1 MEHTTNYNL
10 NKPLDSENYDIA
22 HQNENMDLIEEALTE
37 ISTDYLD
44 KATYDTNKNGAAD
57 KADKLTTARTISLTG
72 DVTGS
77 GKFDGSANLSISAK
91 VGTTAKTTPVDAD
104 SAVII
109 DSAASSVAKRTT
121 WANIKAFLKTYFG
134 TLYARKPAD
143 ITSTSTN
150 TSVADGTTTHTH
162 ALALGAVTNTK
173 MATMPA
179 NTIKGNDGTTALA
192 PQDLTAAEV
201 WNILRSTVMSVNS
214 GTFSVKG
221 APATT
226 ACGTYYRRA
235 NLVSINILRPPLPPL
250 GGADISPISWVSNDP
265 KLIAAGD
272 YPCSV
277 WSHTLGGA
285 PGIINVTVVGGTT
298 NKYVVHN
305 TSGVTMANVW
315 CSFTAPAYTIK

>member
-201 WNILRSTVMSVNS
+201 LGILQNGTIQNVTITAPSGALTSYGQFNSRCYRWGKMVFGTLCIAPPSTS
-214 GTFSVKG
+214 TFANG
-221 APATT
+221 A
-226 ACGTYYRRA
+226 
-235 NLVSINILRPPLPPL
+235 LV
-250 GGADISPISWVSNDP
+250 A
-265 KLIAAGD
+265 
-272 YPCSV
+272 
-277 WSHTLGGA
+277 TLGVA
-285 PGIINVTVVGGTT
+285 PKDACICVASVTVPGSNTGVGACATID
-298 NKYVVHN
+298 
-305 TSGVTMANVW
+305 TSGKVNIWYPTGDMVSWRVQVTVLFVTN
-315 CSFTAPAYTIK
+315 